1 MKYCKKCVYPF
12 VGVNLHFSDDGICS
26 SCKTA
31 DKFNNLSKEFW
42 EEGLN
47 EINETLKDT
56 ISLAKKLGKI

>member
-1 MKYCKKCVYPF
+1 M
-12 VGVNLHFSDDGICS
+12 GI
-26 SCKTA
+26 
-31 DKFNNLSKEFW
+31 DIYSKEFW